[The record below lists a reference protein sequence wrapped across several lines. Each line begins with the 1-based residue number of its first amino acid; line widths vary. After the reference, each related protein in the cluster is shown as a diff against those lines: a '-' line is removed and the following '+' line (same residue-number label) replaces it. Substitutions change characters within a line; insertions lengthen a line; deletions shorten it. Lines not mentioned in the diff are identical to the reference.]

1 MEKYEMN
8 STDEAWQNGM
18 VKFGTQ
24 DQSGKQSKSIDTAS
38 EKDWNLINKPPHYNK
53 GGIEAIDYIK
63 QQLGSG
69 FKDYLEGNV
78 LKYLHRNKYKHKN
91 NPKQDLEKAKWYL
104 ERLIQEIE

>member
-24 DQSGKQSKSIDTAS
+24 DQSGKQSKSIDSAS

-69 FKDYLEGNV
+69 FKGYLEGNV
-78 LKYLHRNKYKHKN
+78 LKYIHRHKYKN

-104 ERLIQEIE
+104 ERLIQEME